1 MKLKTVSHSISSL
14 IILFTISLI
23 LIGAWGWK
31 KMDSPYQISQEFYKN
46 KGIIDT
52 EIRITLERYLSSGDA
67 NLLHNAQTTLAQLA
81 NKKVDWLSESENKNI
96 KEHIQ
101 ALDSSILSVRAA
113 GKLSA
118 NPSAL
123 LINNEQGRGGD
134 IKSLMTYVGR
144 SKVTEQDKISYLQIL
159 LELSHKL
166 QNISILRQRF
176 FETKNPQIKASLVKE
191 NISLTTLTEKLNK
204 LPDLGIIQKADED
217 DFDPEEVNLGEES
230 SSSLK
235 SLNQRYLKEL
245 NNTELM
251 QENVQKSR
259 HDLISA
265 LDNLSLQFGLFNK
278 KVSQIKTTISEQV
291 LFAVLTTLSFI
302 ILLLILSFILQKL
315 TFSFLSQLP
324 PFFSGMAQGD
334 FDKQINSRIDFQEI
348 KRVKKAGV
356 ELQTYLQ
363 KMIDKLQQQADLVL
377 SSVQEMQLISNSA
390 TSTSA
395 LQNEQTALVVQSIRE
410 LSSSF
415 SEVAN
420 SAANASL
427 STQNANIAMQDAN
440 QKLQIASDKTQQ
452 LSHEI
457 LSLSSFMQQLEKD
470 SNAIESVLD
479 VINNVAEQTNLL
491 SLNAAIEAARA
502 GEHGRGFSVVAD
514 EVRKLAQRTAIST
527 QEIKTIIVNLVK
539 TAKYANSAVQLQS
552 NYANDNVKHTLTV
565 QHTLSPVVV
574 AVETILE
581 LNTSIAAATEQ
592 QSLTAE
598 CVVESTLEIQQQ
610 ALQVTGNMQRVLVAS
625 DKLTQVS
632 VSLNTLINQLKHN

>member
-67 NLLHNAQTTLAQLA
+67 NLLHSAQTTLAQLA

-230 SSSLK
+230 SSSLN

-395 LQNEQTALVVQSIRE
+395 LQNEQTARVVQSIRE

-427 STQNANIAMQDAN
+427 STQNANVAMQDAN

-452 LSHEI
+452 LSHGI